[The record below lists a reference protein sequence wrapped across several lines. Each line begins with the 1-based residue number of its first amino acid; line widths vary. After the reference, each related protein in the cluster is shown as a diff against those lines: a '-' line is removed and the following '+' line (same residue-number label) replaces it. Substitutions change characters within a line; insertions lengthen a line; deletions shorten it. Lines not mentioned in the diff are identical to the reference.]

1 MSKNTMFYGLLAVG
15 GLLAYY
21 AWKKNSEKNKALKTS
36 TSGTFVD
43 DVSVLESKP
52 ITNSLY
58 QLDDEIKK
66 SVSII
71 SEPLIENK
79 NELIYPKSTLV

>member
-1 MSKNTMFYGLLAVG
+1 MSKNTVFYGLLAVG
-15 GLLAYY
+15 GLIAYY
-21 AWKKNSEKNKALKTS
+21 AWKNNKEKNKAINTS

-43 DVSVLESKP
+43 DVSVLEGNP
-52 ITNSLY
+52 ITNTLY

-71 SEPLIENK
+71 SEPIIKK
-79 NELIYPKSTLV
+79 NEQYNPISQLV

>member
-1 MSKNTMFYGLLAVG
+1 MFYGLLAVG

-52 ITNSLY
+52 VTTTASELVED
-58 QLDDEIKK
+58 LKK

-71 SEPLIENK
+71 SEPIIKK
-79 NELIYPKSTLV
+79 NEQYNPISQLV

>member
-21 AWKKNSEKNKALKTS
+21 AWKKNSEKNKALTTS

-52 ITNSLY
+52 ITTTASELVED
-58 QLDDEIKK
+58 LKK

-71 SEPLIENK
+71 SEPIIKK
-79 NELIYPKSTLV
+79 NEQYNPISQLV

>member
-1 MSKNTMFYGLLAVG
+1 MSKNTMFYGLLIAG
-15 GLLAYY
+15 GLFAYY
-21 AWKKNSEKNKALKTS
+21 AWKKNSEKNKALNTS

-52 ITNSLY
+52 ITNTLF

-71 SEPLIENK
+71 SEPIMKNNEQYNPINK
-79 NELIYPKSTLV
+79 LV

>member
-52 ITNSLY
+52 ITTTATELVED
-58 QLDDEIKK
+58 LKK

-71 SEPLIENK
+71 SEPIINN
-79 NELIYPKSTLV
+79 NEMFNQEVQLV

>member
-21 AWKKNSEKNKALKTS
+21 AWKKNSEKNKALNNS
-36 TSGTFVD
+36 TSRTFVD

-52 ITNSLY
+52 ITTTATE
-58 QLDDEIKK
+58 LDEDLKK
-66 SVSII
+66 SFSII
-71 SEPLIENK
+71 SEPIINK
-79 NELIYPKSTLV
+79 NKIFNQEAQLV

>member
-1 MSKNTMFYGLLAVG
+1 MFYGLLIAG
-15 GLLAYY
+15 GLFAYY
-21 AWKKNSEKNKALKTS
+21 AWKKNSEKNKALNTS

-52 ITNSLY
+52 ITNSLF

-71 SEPLIENK
+71 SEPIMKNNEQYNPINK
-79 NELIYPKSTLV
+79 LV

>member
-1 MSKNTMFYGLLAVG
+1 MFYGLLAVG

-36 TSGTFVD
+36 TSGTFLD

-52 ITNSLY
+52 ITTTATELVED
-58 QLDDEIKK
+58 LKK

-71 SEPLIENK
+71 SEPIINN
-79 NELIYPKSTLV
+79 NEMFNQEAQLV

>member
-1 MSKNTMFYGLLAVG
+1 MSKNTMFYGLLIAG
-15 GLLAYY
+15 GLFAYY

-52 ITNSLY
+52 ITNTLF

-71 SEPLIENK
+71 SEPIMKK
-79 NELIYPKSTLV
+79 NEQYNPINKLV

>member
-1 MSKNTMFYGLLAVG
+1 MFYGLLIAG
-15 GLLAYY
+15 GLFAYY

-52 ITNSLY
+52 ITNTLF

-71 SEPLIENK
+71 SEPIMKK
-79 NELIYPKSTLV
+79 NEQYNPINKLV

>member
-21 AWKKNSEKNKALKTS
+21 AWKKNNEKNKAINTS

-43 DVSVLESKP
+43 DISVLESKP

-71 SEPLIENK
+71 SEPIINN
-79 NELIYPKSTLV
+79 NEMFNQEAQLV

>member
-1 MSKNTMFYGLLAVG
+1 MFYGLLAVG

-52 ITNSLY
+52 ITTTATELVED
-58 QLDDEIKK
+58 LKK

-71 SEPLIENK
+71 SEPIINN
-79 NELIYPKSTLV
+79 NEMFNQEVQLV

>member
-43 DVSVLESKP
+43 DISVLESKP
-52 ITNSLY
+52 ITTTATELVED
-58 QLDDEIKK
+58 LKK

-71 SEPLIENK
+71 SEPIINN
-79 NELIYPKSTLV
+79 NEMFNQEVQLV

>member
-1 MSKNTMFYGLLAVG
+1 MFYGLLAVG

-52 ITNSLY
+52 TTNTATELVED
-58 QLDDEIKK
+58 LKK

-71 SEPLIENK
+71 SEPIINN
-79 NELIYPKSTLV
+79 NEMFNQEAQLV

>member
-36 TSGTFVD
+36 TSGTFLD

-52 ITNSLY
+52 ITTTATELVED
-58 QLDDEIKK
+58 LKK

-71 SEPLIENK
+71 SEPIINN
-79 NELIYPKSTLV
+79 NEMFNQEAQLV

>member
-52 ITNSLY
+52 VTTTASELVED
-58 QLDDEIKK
+58 LKK

-71 SEPLIENK
+71 SEPIIKK
-79 NELIYPKSTLV
+79 NEQYNPISQLV